1 MTKPRIWLGIALAL
15 VAVLFCAALWLSI
28 ARFLPSFPE
37 IFFGQVVL
45 TRDTKPLSPRA
56 YQSAE
61 FVLSQVARSD
71 IEGAVFVAL
80 DRDVLFWDPHYV
92 GFARTELSLD
102 EIDAIQQ
109 SLVTGHLFYPA
120 PDGSSYSCVT
130 RSALQEPLLETCAK
144 GGLYMDQYL
153 DTRRNAEKDRTV
165 GVLQVSLT
173 GRRMAEIRVY
183 RSEDGL
189 AYTPYEKSGDWWLDG
204 VAAPSPL
211 VDELFAR
218 VTVPP
223 ITVLWPELTA
233 ARANARAARIVGNRY
248 PTVLEIIQNSG
259 AVRRVLGDIQ
269 EIRPATGTNYT
280 SSWMDSQAV
289 FLTFRVVG
297 LRGEGVLIMRGYD
310 CFDLQMVFEGI
321 PLDDMGATVCP

>member
-15 VAVLFCAALWLSI
+15 VAVLLCAALWLPI
-28 ARFLPSFPE
+28 AKFLPSFPE

-61 FVLSQVARSD
+61 FVLSQVAHSD

-80 DRDVLFWDPHYV
+80 DRDVLFWDPQYA

-102 EIDAIQQ
+102 EIGAIQQ
-109 SLVTGHLFYPA
+109 SLATGYLFYPA

-130 RSALQEPLLETCAK
+130 KSALQEPLLETCAPGK
-144 GGLYMDQYL
+144 LYMEQYL
-153 DTRRNAEKDRTV
+153 DTKRDAEKEHTV

-173 GRRMAEIRVY
+173 GGRMAEIRVY
-183 RSEDGL
+183 CSEDGL

-204 VAAPSPL
+204 IAGPSPL
-211 VDELFAR
+211 VDELFDR
-218 VTVPP
+218 VTVSP

-233 ARANARAARIVGNRY
+233 ARANTRAARIVGDRY
-248 PTVLEIIQNSG
+248 PTVLEIIQNSA
-259 AVRRVLGDIQ
+259 AVREALGGIL
-269 EIRPATGTNYT
+269 EIRPATGNNYT
-280 SSWMDSQAV
+280 SSWMDSQSV

-297 LRGEGVLIMRGYD
+297 PRGESAVIVRGYD
-310 CFDLQMVFEGI
+310 CFDLQMVFGGI
-321 PLDDMGATVCP
+321 PLDDAGAPLCP